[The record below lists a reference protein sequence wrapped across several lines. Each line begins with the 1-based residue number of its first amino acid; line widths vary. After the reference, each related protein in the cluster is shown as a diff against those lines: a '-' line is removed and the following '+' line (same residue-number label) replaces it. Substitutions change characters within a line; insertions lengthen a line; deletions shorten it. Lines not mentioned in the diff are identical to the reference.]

1 MLSDT
6 KLSVALKAEY
16 LDRLQQI
23 GTTVSLA
30 PGETL
35 FDAHSSSGDMHV
47 IIHGDINLYKEGQ
60 NLPVVWL
67 GTGDI
72 LGEIGFILRT
82 PRTTTAR
89 AGMNGCTLW
98 RLDRRVISPR
108 MDAELMEVLTRLFIG
123 MAPYV
128 RVRYAKLTGSYGH
141 SAKTLD
147 LHCDHEHPAIQ
158 HMAEFLVGMDSWET
172 AQNIWDYVHH
182 LPYRFGF
189 WNVLASQ
196 VLQMGYGMC
205 TTKTSLHVALLRA
218 CDIEAAFG
226 ETEFPS
232 ELIKP
237 LIPEGYHHVLA
248 IEANVKHYFAVLRIG
263 GEWFPC
269 DATYPSQVWAL
280 LAPENRDS
288 VFEPGSAFN
297 PCNTLI
303 GKPVDDYKR
312 YDDLNHVL
320 KKRPF
325 YDADNV
331 EAMNIVL
338 DKVQGPFLMIPEW
351 VVPIHYLM
359 QQAPRAAFQRAYA
372 GIVTEMERLY
382 RAVNATAGGNGA
394 DRGTGRAMVL

>member
-1 MLSDT
+1 MLSST

-16 LDRLQQI
+16 LERLQQI
-23 GTTVSLA
+23 GTTISLA

-35 FDAHSSSGDMHV
+35 FDAYSSSGEMHV
-47 IIHGDINLYKEGQ
+47 IVKGDINLYKDGQ

-89 AGMNGCTLW
+89 AGMDGCTLW

-108 MDAELMEVLTRLFIG
+108 LDVELMEVLTRLFIG

-128 RVRYAKLTGSYGH
+128 RVRHAKLTGSYGH
-141 SAKTLD
+141 SSKTLEH
-147 LHCDHEHPAIQ
+147 HCDHEHPAIQ
-158 HMAEFLVGMDSWET
+158 HMAEFLMGMDSWET
-172 AQNIWDYVHH
+172 AQNIWDYVYH

-218 CDIEAAFG
+218 CDIEASFG
-226 ETEFPS
+226 EIEFPS
-232 ELIKP
+232 EKIKP
-237 LIPEGYHHVLA
+237 LIPEGYHHVVTM
-248 IEANVKHYFAVLRIG
+248 EPTVKHYLAVIRIG

-269 DATYPSQVWAL
+269 DATYPPQIWEL
-280 LAPENRDS
+280 LAPELKDQ
-288 VFEPGSAFN
+288 VFEAGSSFN
-297 PCNTLI
+297 PCNVMI
-303 GKPVDDYKR
+303 GKPVDAYKR
-312 YDDLNHVL
+312 YEDLNHVL

-382 RAVNATAGGNGA
+382 RVVSSASGGDGA
-394 DRGTGRAMVL
+394 DRTAGRMMVL

>member
-1 MLSDT
+1 MLSST
-6 KLSVALKAEY
+6 KLSVALKADY
-16 LDRLQQI
+16 LARLQQV
-23 GTTVSLA
+23 GTTVTLA

-35 FDAHSSSGDMHV
+35 FDAHSSSGEMHV
-47 IIHGDINLYKEGQ
+47 IVQGDINIYKDGQ

-82 PRTTTAR
+82 PRTTTAK
-89 AGMNGCTLW
+89 AGMQGCTLW
-98 RLDRRVISPR
+98 RLDRRIISPR
-108 MDAELMEVLTRLFIG
+108 MDAEIMDILTRLFIG

-141 SAKTLD
+141 STKALEQ
-147 LHCDHEHPAIQ
+147 HCDHDHPVIQ

-172 AQNIWDYVHH
+172 AQNIWDYVYH

-189 WNVLASQ
+189 WNLLASQ

-205 TTKTSLHVALLRA
+205 TTKTNLQVALLRA
-218 CDIEAAFG
+218 CEIEAAFG
-226 ETEFPS
+226 EIDFPS
-232 ELIKP
+232 ERMKP
-237 LIPEGYHHVLA
+237 LLPQGYHHLLA
-248 IEANVKHYFAVLRIG
+248 IEQNVKHYFAVMKIG

-269 DATYPSQVWAL
+269 DATYPKQVWGL
-280 LAPENRDS
+280 LAPGQPEA
-288 VFEPGSAFN
+288 VFEAGTPHN
-297 PCNTLI
+297 PSNTLI
-303 GKPVDDYKR
+303 GKPADAYKR
-312 YDDLNHVL
+312 YDDLKHVL

-331 EAMNIVL
+331 EAMNIML

-372 GIVTEMERLY
+372 GIVTEMERLH
-382 RAVNATAGGNGA
+382 RAVRVSTGEADAPRDAGRVA
-394 DRGTGRAMVL
+394 VL